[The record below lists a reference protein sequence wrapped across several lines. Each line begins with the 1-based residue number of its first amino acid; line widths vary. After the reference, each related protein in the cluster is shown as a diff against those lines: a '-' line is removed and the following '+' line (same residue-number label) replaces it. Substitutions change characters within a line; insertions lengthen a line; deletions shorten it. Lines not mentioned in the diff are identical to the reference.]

1 MLVLLVKH
9 ISWKFKRSLKSD
21 FFSFAGDDSKELD
34 IDPKI
39 KLISKPG
46 MILASGLST
55 NPDIA
60 VRNFIGDESGAD
72 AMTPVKAILNRCPK
86 PFLMMHFNIST
97 FDGSDEFLT

>member
-1 MLVLLVKH
+1 M
-9 ISWKFKRSLKSD
+9 
-21 FFSFAGDDSKELD
+21 D

-55 NPDIA
+55 DPDIA
-60 VRNFIGDESGAD
+60 IRNFIGDESD
-72 AMTPVKAILNRCPK
+72 SDPMTAVKAILSRCPK

-97 FDGSDEFLT
+97 FESSDEFLT